1 MAAKLRAKWKEVQ
14 CPECPLEVNPLSPR
28 KYDSG
33 QRVTVGNPEEKA
45 RNCDW
50 AVSVISSP
58 HANQGIGRTPMEN
71 SSSQIQ
77 PVRFGSF
84 ELDMRAGELRKQG
97 IKIKLQ
103 EQPLQILAALLEHPG
118 QVVTREELRSRLW
131 PSDTFVDFDHSLNK
145 AINKLR
151 EALGD
156 SAENPRFIE
165 TLAKHGYR
173 FLRDLQ
179 GSPGQIRS
187 LLVLPLENLSRDPE
201 QEYFADG
208 LTEELITKLAK
219 ISALRVLSRTTA
231 MHYKGARKP
240 LPEIARELQ
249 IEGIVEGT
257 VLRSGDRI
265 RISAQLIHAST
276 DSHLWAE
283 SYERDLQDVLALQS
297 EVARAIANE
306 IQVKITPEEKAQL
319 APPRQVDREAYEA
332 YLKGRYHLNK
342 RNAEDFRKAVRYFQQ
357 AIAND
362 PTYSLAHAG
371 LADSLSIIGFW
382 CLVTPDEG
390 CGRAKGLALKA
401 LEMGPSLAE
410 AHVSLAWA
418 TMLYDYDFLAA
429 EREFRRS
436 IELNPRFAQAHQW
449 FGFYLATMGRFEEA
463 NTELRLAIRLDPCSS
478 IIHWT
483 SGFVYWRA
491 RRFDE
496 AIEQHEKA
504 LELDPHS
511 TQWYWGLGVACLD
524 KCLYERAIAALQTA
538 DNLSPS
544 VPIILGY
551 LGTAHAAAGHLDAAQ
566 KILERL
572 NDISKQRHPNPYVAG
587 RIYAA
592 IGKKDEA
599 LRWLETAYQERDPW
613 MLLLKTEAG
622 FDDLRSD
629 ECFQDLLRRMNFTP

>member
-1 MAAKLRAKWKEVQ
+1 
-14 CPECPLEVNPLSPR
+14 
-28 KYDSG
+28 
-33 QRVTVGNPEEKA
+33 
-45 RNCDW
+45 
-50 AVSVISSP
+50 
-58 HANQGIGRTPMEN
+58 MEN
-71 SSSQIQ
+71 SSSQTQ

-165 TLAKHGYR
+165 TLARHGYR

-179 GSPGQIRS
+179 GSPGPIRS

-240 LPEIARELQ
+240 LPQIARELQ
-249 IEGIVEGT
+249 IEGIVDGT

-283 SYERDLQDVLALQS
+283 SYERNLQDVLALQS
-297 EVARAIANE
+297 EVAGAIANE

-319 APPRQVDREAYEA
+319 ARPRQVDREAYEA
-332 YLKGRYHLNK
+332 YLKGRYHWNK

-357 AIAND
+357 AITND
-362 PTYSLAHAG
+362 PTYAVAHAG

-401 LEMGPSLAE
+401 LEMDPSLAE
-410 AHVSLAWA
+410 ARVSLAWA

-429 EREFRRS
+429 EREFRRA

-463 NTELRLAIRLDPCSS
+463 DTELRLAIRLDPCSS

-511 TQWYWGLGVACLD
+511 TQWSWGLGVACLD
-524 KCLYERAIAALQTA
+524 KRLHERAIAALQTA
-538 DNLSPS
+538 DNLSPG

-572 NDISKQRHPNPYVAG
+572 NDYSKQRHPNPYVAG

-599 LRWLETAYQERDPW
+599 LRWLETAYQQRDPW

-629 ECFQDLLRRMNFTP
+629 QCFQDLLHRMNFTP